1 MIYKIIIAY
10 LLGIVIQINFGLD
23 FYLFLFIVLMSFT
36 GLLIYQG
43 YSETKSSKG
52 HLKDMVLALFL
63 CCVLYAGALLAKAR
77 MQENTLSNFT
87 ENLYNVEGK
96 IVDID
101 MKPNGTRLTISVE
114 KIENLNNPQEKEI
127 KLKLLNLDVSGLNS
141 TELYDNINL
150 VGQIQLNNFEV
161 FYERKPMAFSYEYEK
176 LFYNT
181 PYSVSYPKKISIT
194 NSDKNLFHKF
204 RIALAKINERL
215 KSAVSDNMSEP
226 YAGIAE
232 GLVLGQQ
239 ENIIKEIKDIFR
251 TSGLIHILVLS
262 GANISFIIG
271 ICWYVLRNIKIR
283 IVERF
288 RLLILLS
295 FSWVFIF
302 TTGLHPPSVR
312 AGVMATGTLLAQN
325 FGRNYTTLY
334 SLLFSL
340 AVLTLINPLTLIY
353 SASLHLSFLACIA
366 IFITGPQLEKY
377 LSQRF
382 NFLNKHKFICFYIST
397 FISIFIFTTPYI
409 LALVGSASIFGTL
422 LTFLVEPFVLL
433 STIFTFLT
441 ILSSF
446 ISSHIASIFGLLN
459 TLSVKVILYIAETGA
474 NNLPMLSISISK
486 NFLILYYFLLISFG
500 LLTNKEETDKE
511 RILI

>member
-10 LLGIVIQINFGLD
+10 LIGIIIQVNFGLD
-23 FYLFLFIVLMSFT
+23 FYLLLYIVLMSFT
-36 GLLIYQG
+36 GLLIYQR
-43 YSETKSSKG
+43 YSGTKSSKG
-52 HLKDMVLALFL
+52 HLKDMVLVLFL
-63 CCVLYAGALLAKAR
+63 CCVLYAGALLTKSR
-77 MQENTLSNFT
+77 MEENRLSNISDD
-87 ENLYNVEGK
+87 LYKIEGK

-101 MKPNGTRLTISVE
+101 MKLNSARLTISVE
-114 KIENLNNPQEKEI
+114 KIQNLNNQEGEEI
-127 KLKLLNLDVSGLNS
+127 KLKLLSLDVSGLDRA
-141 TELYDNINL
+141 ELYDDISI

-161 FYERKPMAFSYEYEK
+161 FYQRKPMAFSYEYEK

-181 PYSVSYPKKISIT
+181 LYSVSYPKKIEIT
-194 NSDKNLFHKF
+194 AGQKNLFHKF
-204 RIALAKINERL
+204 RIVLANINERL

-226 YAGIAE
+226 YAGIAQ

-271 ICWYVLRNIKIR
+271 ICWYILRNIKIR
-283 IVERF
+283 VVERF
-288 RLLILLS
+288 RLTILIM
-295 FSWVFIF
+295 FSWIFIF
-302 TTGLHPPSVR
+302 ITGLHPPSVR

-340 AVLTLINPLTLIY
+340 CILTLINPLTLIY
-353 SASLHLSFLACIA
+353 SASLHLSFLACVA
-366 IFITGPQLEKY
+366 IFITAPQMEKY
-377 LSQRF
+377 LSKRF
-382 NFLNKHKFICFYIST
+382 SFFRRHKFINFYVST

-409 LALVGSASIFGTL
+409 LALVGTASIFGTL

-446 ISSHIASIFGLLN
+446 VSQYIASVFGLLN
-459 TLSVKVILYIAETGA
+459 TLSVKVILSIAEAGA
-474 NNLPMLSISISK
+474 SYLPMLSISISK
-486 NFLILYYFLLISFG
+486 GFLVLYYFLLISFG
-500 LLTNKEETDKE
+500 LLTNKEGENKE
-511 RILI
+511 RIFI